1 MHILTS
7 ILCWY
12 WSLDKS
18 PRLGISF
25 LQVLAVIAISLA
37 MGDGDFQVAQG
48 VQVNAE
54 DVGSCQDCTCLEGTC
69 YCKATAC
76 KEHIDGNRM

>member
-1 MHILTS
+1 MNTTQMPV
-7 ILCWY
+7 LC
-12 WSLDKS
+12 LV
-18 PRLGISF
+18 
-25 LQVLAVIAISLA
+25 VLLLAISLA
-37 MGDGDFQVAQG
+37 VGDGDFHVAQG

-76 KEHIDGNRM
+76 GETASDKRM